1 MELQGG
7 IKEKS
12 EEARWSLA
20 FSRKGEKLWRRTP
33 RDGMKGKLKKKK
45 SAPGSVLETVNFH
58 LTVPYIG
65 KARRKTKLTQDH
77 ASIPFPLTR

>member
-45 SAPGSVLETVNFH
+45 KVLLVQCW
-58 LTVPYIG
+58 
-65 KARRKTKLTQDH
+65 KL
-77 ASIPFPLTR
+77 